1 MIILTG
7 ILGLIVGLLAGIYI
21 MHRKGKQLSSLYLD
35 KLFINSLLKDA
46 IKVGDTKKLKKD

>member
-7 ILGLIVGLLAGIYI
+7 ILGLIVGLL
-21 MHRKGKQLSSLYLD
+21 
-35 KLFINSLLKDA
+35 LFINSLLKDA